1 VEHNRGQS
9 PPVEPDQVLWD
20 VMEEHLDEA
29 AYACETFEKDL
40 DDATLT
46 LEDVAQGVEARLH
59 AHVDA
64 LVIAGD
70 MVAQRLLASEVDT
83 GTEPAHVLAATL
95 ALVRGGHAKLASAGL
110 LHPDRSVRQAT
121 LRGVVLAGKEPLQ
134 AWALDR
140 FREAREPEIRAVLLP
155 IAGERLEPAALLASL
170 QSDHAGLAA
179 AAAHFVS
186 QGEPGVYLSVIEW
199 LLEHDTRA
207 VRQAALLAGLIWGS
221 APAWKACQTRALGG
235 EDDREQMALF
245 AALASIAQHDRLVA
259 LLDQDA
265 LRASVLFA
273 LGFSGN
279 AALVSVLMEHLESSA
294 PAEAKLAAQAIALI
308 TGLDVQDDDF
318 AVQAPEPRD
327 PGILPPVDQD
337 AEAQVALPALEHDD
351 LDADLVPIPED
362 AMPLPNVA
370 AIRAYWA
377 KSSGSFSRSE
387 RYVLGRPVSVSSMV
401 EALSQARMRV
411 RHVLA
416 QALAARTAG
425 QCRLDTRALISDQ
438 RARLE
443 ALGTHRSRS
452 FARPYA
458 YT

>member
-1 VEHNRGQS
+1 VEQYRGQS
-9 PPVEPDQVLWD
+9 ATVEPDHVLWD

-29 AYACETFEKDL
+29 AYASETFEKDL

-46 LEDVAQGVEARLH
+46 LEDIAQGVEARLH

-64 LVIAGD
+64 LVIGGD
-70 MVAQRLLASEVDT
+70 AVAQRLLAGDAV
-83 GTEPAHVLAATL
+83 TEPAQVVAATL
-95 ALVRGGHAKLASAGL
+95 ALVRGGYTKLAGAGL
-110 LHPDRSVRQAT
+110 LHSEPSIRQAT
-121 LRGVVLAGKEPLQ
+121 LRGVLLAGKEPLQ

-140 FREAREPEIRAVLLP
+140 FREAREPEIRATLLP
-155 IAGERLEPAALLASL
+155 IAAERLEPAALLASL

-179 AAAHFVS
+179 AAAHCVS
-186 QGEPGVYLSVIEW
+186 QGEPGVYLPVTEW
-199 LLEHDTRA
+199 LLEHDSRA

-221 APAWKACQTRALGG
+221 AGAWQACQTLALGG
-235 EDDREQMALF
+235 EDDRERMALF
-245 AALASIAQHDRLVA
+245 AALASFAQHDRLVA
-259 LLDQDA
+259 LLDRDE
-265 LRASVLFA
+265 LRVSVLFA

-279 AALVSVLMEHLESSA
+279 AAVVSVLMEHLESSD
-294 PAEAKLAAQAIALI
+294 PSEAKSAAQAIALI

-318 AVQAPEPRD
+318 ALPAPEPRE

-337 AEAQVALPALEHDD
+337 AEAQVSLPALEHDD
-351 LDADLVPIPED
+351 LEADLIPIPED

-377 KSSGSFSRSE
+377 KSNGSFSLSE
-387 RYVLGRPVSVSSMV
+387 RYVLGRPVTVSSML
-401 EALSQARMRV
+401 EALSQGRMRV

-425 QCRLDTRALISDQ
+425 QCWLDSRALVADQ

-443 ALGTHRSRS
+443 ALRTHRARS
-452 FARPYA
+452 FARPYGH
-458 YT
+458 T